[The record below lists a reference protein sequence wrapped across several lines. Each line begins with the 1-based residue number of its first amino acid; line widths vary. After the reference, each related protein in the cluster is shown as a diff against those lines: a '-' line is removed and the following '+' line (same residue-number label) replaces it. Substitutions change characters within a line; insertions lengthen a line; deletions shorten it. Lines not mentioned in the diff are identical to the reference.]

1 MAPSEPETERDLRRA
16 DLRGR
21 DLSGRDLAGAQLE
34 GADLSDAILR
44 QANLQG
50 ADLSLTLLDGACL
63 EGADLSRANL
73 GFVVLRRTDLRRA
86 VLRGADLSGVV
97 CERGEL
103 AGADLSSANL
113 TEARLAFA
121 DLCGARLTDA
131 TLDHADLSGA
141 NLERAD
147 LQGASVQ
154 GTRLA
159 WAQGLDQQTRKDL
172 SSRGARIPLLSWTRR
187 WAGLNRLVHSHPALL
202 YLTSLLVVMGIGAI
216 TAVWIGHRLSHT
228 PLYPLN
234 PPQNGVVY
242 EVNCGDVHEQA
253 YDGKLGYIGGHSA
266 QLSPLKERPGDPA
279 PPGTY
284 LTERRGEKIQYR
296 FRVSPGWYEAQLHFV
311 ATPAPR
317 AGQKRMFD
325 ISIEDRQAA
334 RRLDVLSQA
343 FPMTVLVKR
352 WGVWVGDGSLDLE
365 LSGRNAPARVG
376 FIRIRRLDTPHSW
389 TRLRGDP

>member
-1 MAPSEPETERDLRRA
+1 MAPSEPEGDRDLRRA
-16 DLRGR
+16 DLRGQ
-21 DLSGRDLAGAQLE
+21 DLSGRDLTGAQLT

-50 ADLSLTLLDGACL
+50 ADLSSSVLDRTCL
-63 EGADLSRANL
+63 EGADLSRANM
-73 GFVVLRRTDLRRA
+73 GFVVLRRTDFRRA

-97 CERGEL
+97 YEHGEL
-103 AGADLSSANL
+103 AGADLSNAIL
-113 TEARLAFA
+113 TEARLPFA
-121 DLCGARLTDA
+121 DLSGASLTGA

-147 LQGASVQ
+147 LQDASVQ

-159 WAQGLDQQTRKDL
+159 WVQGLDQQTRREL
-172 SSRGARIPLLSWTRR
+172 SSRGARIPLLSLSGR
-187 WAGLNRLVHSHPALL
+187 WAGLNRLVHRHPALF
-202 YLTSLLVVMGIGAI
+202 YLTSLFVVMGIGVI
-216 TAVWIGHRLSHT
+216 TAIWIGHRLSHS

-234 PPQNGVVY
+234 PPQSGMVY

-253 YDGKLGYIGGHSA
+253 YDGQLGYIGGHA
-266 QLSPLKERPGDPA
+266 EQLPPLKKRDVDLA

-284 LTERRGEKIQYR
+284 LTERRGKKIQYR

-317 AGQKRMFD
+317 AGVKRFFD
-325 ISIEDRQAA
+325 ISIEDHLAA
-334 RRLDVLSQA
+334 RKLEVLTQS

-352 WGVWVGDGSLDLE
+352 WGVWVGDGSLDLK
-365 LSGRNAPARVG
+365 LSGRKAPARVS